1 MSTTVLSRST
11 SIRSRD
17 VITSEVTKILT
28 HPATFIAIALTLA
41 TNTLFGVVGVSAVQ
55 FGTEGGTKTLTE
67 FPTVI
72 FAPIY
77 AFLVLAAYA
86 AASEYQGGQLRMSL
100 TATPNRARLIVCKLC
115 ALIIIVIPAA
125 LFTLLPERL
134 ILGLHAQLSVL
145 QLLGD
150 IAQWITVYLLM
161 SLLTFGLAT
170 ILKSAVASL
179 SLLGTLAIFVNAGF
193 LPWPQGA
200 RFLPDQAATN
210 MLGTPANE
218 VTAMSPAAG
227 TAALTLWAIAGVVV
241 FVVTIQRRDA

>member
-1 MSTTVLSRST
+1 MSTTVLSRFT

-17 VITSEVTKILT
+17 VIASEVTKILT

-72 FAPIY
+72 FAPVY

-100 TATPNRARLIVCKLC
+100 TAIPNRAHLVVCKLC
-115 ALIIIVIPAA
+115 ALIIVIPAA
-125 LFTLLPERL
+125 LLTLLPERL

-150 IAQWITVYLLM
+150 IALWITVYLLM

-227 TAALTLWAIAGVVV
+227 TVALTLWAIAGVVV